1 MNTASPFSLL
11 VSHQQEKTDLRQQL
25 LQILIIFW
33 FPGTETNV
41 EFLLSGAVCSLCEPP
56 PISMCEGVFAA
67 VCDRLVEV
75 LVLYNIHLL
84 LTVTERTGAA
94 ADSHLIIFSLLKHL
108 PFLFLC
114 KHSFGTG
121 HPQQSQTSLF
131 VFSAL
136 GLFRTEV
143 HTRPVCPE
151 RLKGTTV
158 WDACCCSSAWLLIYP
173 DENVSLF

>member
-1 MNTASPFSLL
+1 
-11 VSHQQEKTDLRQQL
+11 
-25 LQILIIFW
+25 
-33 FPGTETNV
+33 
-41 EFLLSGAVCSLCEPP
+41 
-56 PISMCEGVFAA
+56 MCEGVFAA

-75 LVLYNIHLL
+75 LVLCNIHLL
-84 LTVTERTGAA
+84 LAVTERTGAA

-114 KHSFGTG
+114 KHSFGTV

-151 RLKGTTV
+151 RLKGTRV
-158 WDACCCSSAWLLIYP
+158 WDARCCSSAWLLISP